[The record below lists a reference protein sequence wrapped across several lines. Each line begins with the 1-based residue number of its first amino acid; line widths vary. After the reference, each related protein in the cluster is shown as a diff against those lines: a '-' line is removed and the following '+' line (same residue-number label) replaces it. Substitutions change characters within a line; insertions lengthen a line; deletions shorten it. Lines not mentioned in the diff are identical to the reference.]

1 MSLASIMIVIL
12 FILLLFFLT
21 LIVIGLRKQ
30 STPTPLTPGTA
41 DSATPKVSI
50 LKKIPL
56 TAVGIVL
63 IIILIIAA
71 MIYIGDKIIKSDE
84 ERKEMNAFRVENSTG
99 VSISSGNNYLAATGG
114 AGGGTITIVSEERNP
129 PCVYFNFSG
138 GNSTF
143 EVTIDGVLYGKV
155 YQFSNLIGT
164 FNTCHYKAKDG
175 DNEKK
180 LIKIEVVVE
189 SGDKIKIENY
199 KVWEKY

>member
-1 MSLASIMIVIL
+1 MSLASIIIAVL
-12 FILLLFFLT
+12 FLFLLFFVT
-21 LIVIGLRKQ
+21 LIIIGSRKEQ
-30 STPTPLTPGTA
+30 FTPPPATLTT
-41 DSATPKVSI
+41 TPKVSI